1 MESTGNIEALMT
13 TLVMNCGVT
22 GGEFPN
28 HPMFKFTILCLV
40 AMFSCSLT
48 ARKLEVG
55 YQAASRFFHGL
66 TTVFGA
72 IIVAIL
78 SGILIWG
85 KLHGSSCGCC
95 AYYSVFE
102 GQALFS
108 IFTLLCLTFF
118 N

>member
-1 MESTGNIEALMT
+1 
-13 TLVMNCGVT
+13 
-22 GGEFPN
+22 
-28 HPMFKFTILCLV
+28 
-40 AMFSCSLT
+40 MFSCSLT

-95 AYYSVFE
+95 AYYSMFE

-108 IFTLLCLTFF
+108 IFTLPCLTFF